1 MQDKTKLIEAKR
13 LALEI
18 QSKSIRNNYVENPEP
33 VAQLELA
40 VRIYQDV
47 LDILNIPSEEER
59 IGCS

>member
-40 VRIYQDV
+40 VRIYHDV

-59 IGCS
+59 IG

>member
-1 MQDKTKLIEAKR
+1 MQDKTKLIEVKR

-18 QSKSIRNNYVENPEP
+18 QSKSIRNNYVENPES

-59 IGCS
+59 IG

>member
-59 IGCS
+59 IG

>member
-1 MQDKTKLIEAKR
+1 MQDKTKLIEVKR

-59 IGCS
+59 IG